1 MRWWQNAFSSSSSSS
16 SSSSKRHSDNT
27 HLHLHKFSKGLRSQR
42 RLTRARRLRHLGDND
57 VGVADDAYLDRPGLR
72 RSSSS
77 TLDNLS
83 PQSLSVGPQPL
94 PLPELAMLL
103 HRDDGASN
111 STSNSSS
118 GNIPLPSPKEA
129 PVKGREERERA
140 DGLVGDE
147 NGDGVTSS
155 GGLGRS
161 SYQDARKHMEHAE
174 TRSSRK
180 VAQGLNGPGR
190 IQYNYRLNAPISA
203 PTSAFSSRL
212 SPQGSTSDIF
222 ASHYVSP
229 KVFQVWSAPEI
240 PPLDTTLG
248 QGFPYQMPSEKTA
261 FSVDS
266 SPLHSPRLQG

>member
-1 MRWWQNAFSSSSSSS
+1 MRWWQHAFSSSSSSS
-16 SSSSKRHSDNT
+16 NRHTDDSG
-27 HLHLHKFSKGLRSQR
+27 LQKFRKGLLSQQW
-42 RLTRARRLRHLGDND
+42 RLTRSSKFRHLRDND
-57 VGVADDAYLDRPGLR
+57 IGVSDSELW
-72 RSSSS
+72 RSPSSLHYS
-77 TLDNLS
+77 S
-83 PQSLSVGPQPL
+83 SVGPQPL